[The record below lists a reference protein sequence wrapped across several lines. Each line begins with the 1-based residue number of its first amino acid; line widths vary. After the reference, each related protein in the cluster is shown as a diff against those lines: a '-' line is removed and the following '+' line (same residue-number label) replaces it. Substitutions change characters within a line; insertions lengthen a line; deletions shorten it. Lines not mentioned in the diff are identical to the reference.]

1 MLIQINKNIAV
12 TAQDLI
18 IIQNSYL
25 QIEAWEKMSIF
36 VADMRSNV
44 NIANKNKDVSILGQG
59 PIQGLDETILKAEA
73 TYPVNLTQPK
83 KSILCL

>member
-1 MLIQINKNIAV
+1 MGKKV
-12 TAQDLI
+12 I
-18 IIQNSYL
+18 I
-25 QIEAWEKMSIF
+25 F
-36 VADMRSNV
+36 GADMRSNV

-59 PIQGLDETILKAEA
+59 PIQGLDETILKLEA

>member
-1 MLIQINKNIAV
+1 MGKKV
-12 TAQDLI
+12 I
-18 IIQNSYL
+18 I
-25 QIEAWEKMSIF
+25 F
-36 VADMRSNV
+36 GADMRSNV